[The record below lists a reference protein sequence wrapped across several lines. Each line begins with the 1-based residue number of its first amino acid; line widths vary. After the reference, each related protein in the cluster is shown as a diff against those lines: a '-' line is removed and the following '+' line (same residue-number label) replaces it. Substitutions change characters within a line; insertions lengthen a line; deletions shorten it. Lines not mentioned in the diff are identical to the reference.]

1 MKELLEMMTFTSH
14 LINKEAFP
22 FTGKILQKNILKV
35 KL

>member
-1 MKELLEMMTFTSH
+1 MMTFTSH
-14 LINKEAFP
+14 LINKEALS